1 MKVRLLVLL
10 SLLVAPI
17 WGQVFPG
24 GVATDADLLVA
35 RDKASSTLDGDI
47 DGSVNTFNVTVASTF
62 TDNMVVVIDDEQ
74 IFCTTFSGTTFSG
87 CTRGY
92 GGTSAAP
99 HDSGAGVYGY
109 IVAAHHNGLKDELK
123 AIENSLVG
131 SSYIGAMLRFGG
143 TSSSYPAL
151 KAGGNILQA
160 RLADD
165 SGFASFDA
173 GSIASK
179 SGSGTHHIW
188 NNSGADTDEK
198 IWTATTDTSGNWM
211 LRAEKDDWSSW
222 SDALM
227 IARSGITPG
236 PATWNVARIVQSSS
250 ALSRVFY
257 ESDAA
262 TDEKYWRFFINGGTF
277 SVQTTNDSYASP
289 VDALSFERSGT
300 TIGDI
305 TFNSN
310 GATRL
315 KYCSSSD
322 LWAFGDCTSSYPALK
337 RHDTALDVR
346 KGDGTY
352 GALWLNNL
360 AFESTYPWITFH
372 DTNADTDEKY
382 WNLIADQGAF
392 TLKLLDDSY
401 ANPKAI
407 LYFGRSGTTPGT
419 GIFYGDRFEHQSA
432 LPSID
437 INETDAGTDE
447 KRWRI
452 YVNGGKFYI
461 QTLKDG
467 YGTAANALIIDRSG
481 NSATNFVVT
490 TAPSNG
496 NAMAVNSSG
505 LKIYDMGTKP
515 TCNATTRGYIWREE
529 GGAGVA
535 DKLEVCAKN
544 SSDTYA
550 WYPLASIP

>member
-47 DGSVNTFNVTVASTF
+47 DGSVNTFNVTTSSTF

-92 GGTSAAP
+92 GGTTPAT

-131 SSYIGAMLRFGG
+131 SSYIGTMLRFGG

-151 KAGGNILQA
+151 KRNGTAIDV

-165 SGFASFDA
+165 TGYA
-173 GSIASK
+173 GLEQDHTVYHS
-179 SGSGTHHIW
+179 TVP
-188 NNSGADTDEK
+188 
-198 IWTATTDTSGNWM
+198 
-211 LRAEKDDWSSW
+211 R
-222 SDALM
+222 
-227 IARSGITPG
+227 IT
-236 PATWNVARIVQSSS
+236 
-250 ALSRVFY
+250 Y
-257 ESDAA
+257 
-262 TDEKYWRFFINGGTF
+262 Y
-277 SVQTTNDSYASP
+277 
-289 VDALSFERSGT
+289 
-300 TIGDI
+300 
-305 TFNSN
+305 
-310 GATRL
+310 
-315 KYCSSSD
+315 
-322 LWAFGDCTSSYPALK
+322 
-337 RHDTALDVR
+337 
-346 KGDGTY
+346 
-352 GALWLNNL
+352 
-360 AFESTYPWITFH
+360 

-382 WNLIADQGAF
+382 WDLVADQGTF
-392 TLKLLDDSY
+392 KLKLLDDSY
-401 ANPKAI
+401 ANPVTAFSI
-407 LYFGRSGTTPGT
+407 DRSGTTPEI
-419 GIFYGDRFEHQSA
+419 GIFYGDRFELQCVR
-432 LPSID
+432 PTID
-437 INETDAGTDE
+437 MYQTDAGIDE

-452 YVNGGKFYI
+452 FVNGTRFSV
-461 QTLKDG
+461 QTVDDG
-467 YGTAANALIIDRSG
+467 YSAATEALIIDRSG
-481 NSATNFVVT
+481 NSATNFRIRT
-490 TAPSNG
+490 GQNGLDAIAINSNG
-496 NAMAVNSSG
+496 F
-505 LKIYDMGTKP
+505 KIYDTGTKP
-515 TCNATTRGYIWREE
+515 ACSSATRGYIWRDE